1 MNSEAPDHNK
11 DHSIEISVQCPDWE
25 EIEGIE
31 QIVTNTVMTALKQ
44 AILPNIAQNRPLEV
58 SVVLANNDLVQVLN
72 REYREKDKPTNVLT
86 FATLDGDEPIVT
98 TELNLGDIILAY
110 ETIALEAKEQKKFKK
125 DHIKHLLVHG
135 TLHLL
140 GYDHQTEEE
149 ATDMET
155 LEIRILQSLG
165 VENPY
170 TDYHYGV

>member
-1 MNSEAPDHNK
+1 MNSEAPAPNK
-11 DHSIEISVQCPDWE
+11 DHSIEISVQCPNWE
-25 EIEGIE
+25 MIEGIE
-31 QIVTNTVMTALKQ
+31 QIVTHTVMTTLKQ

-72 REYREKDKPTNVLT
+72 REYRDKDKPTNVLT

-98 TELNLGDIILAY
+98 VELGLGDVVLAY
-110 ETIALEAKEQKKFKK
+110 ETIADEAKEQKKFKK

-140 GYDHQTEEE
+140 GYDHQTEEQ

-170 TDYHYGV
+170 TDYHYGL